1 MIQKQSMYDPKAKT
15 KRSLEYIY
23 GWQQLTAQSKAFK
36 PNGLII
42 NSQQPTARAGTR
54 VQS

>member
-42 NSQQPTARAGTR
+42 ISQKSTAREGTR
-54 VQS
+54 IQS